1 MRSAKPT
8 RAGREERAKLR
19 ARLRVLS
26 SQTIY
31 TGKVVQLKLDQVI
44 EPGGVSA
51 QREVVY
57 HPGSV
62 VVLPCLADGGVA
74 LVRQYRYPTRR
85 WLWELVAGG
94 MEPGET
100 PRESACRELY
110 EETGYRARSLKLLC
124 DFYSSPGFLTER
136 MFLVE
141 ARGLTRSK
149 ARPDAD
155 ECIQVGHF
163 TRAQLFKMIR
173 GNQIHDGKTL
183 VGILWLLS
191 KSRKSKAK

>member
-1 MRSAKPT
+1 MRRER
-8 RAGREERAKLR
+8 RAELS
-19 ARLRVLS
+19 ARLRVLR

-31 TGKVVQLKLDQVI
+31 TGKVVQLKVDQVI
-44 EPGGVSA
+44 EPGGVTA
-51 QREVVY
+51 QREVVC

-62 VVLPCLADGGVA
+62 VVLPCLVDGRVV

-100 PRESACRELY
+100 PRESARRELY
-110 EETGYRARSLKLLC
+110 EETGYRARSFKLLC

-136 MFLVE
+136 MSLVE

-149 ARPDAD
+149 ARPEAD
-155 ECIQVGHF
+155 ERIQVGHF
-163 TRAQLFKMIR
+163 ARAQLFKMVRGKQIR
-173 GNQIHDGKTL
+173 DGKTL

-191 KSRKSKAK
+191 GPKATF